1 VGKEITQVQVT
12 PERMR
17 ELLEKASILDAWMA
31 DAGISFLFD
40 LAHQKQIDAPSM
52 VHICDTAA
60 SIAQMEN
67 EESPLSTALIVGNP
81 ARIARVL
88 PPSQIQLLRSDHI
101 RRMRKILVTLAPM
114 VDGIVLGYVVD
125 NHGYLRGIHKLDLPP
140 DDHPSNR
147 LLGPQFRRHAA
158 ISRQCN
164 ALVFFVPSG
173 GRQVRV
179 FADGQL
185 VGRYSNGDWAPESMP
200 HVDEIVGR
208 LVEQK
213 AYDRALVQRILR
225 CAFRMSEENL
235 GAIFIMGNA
244 DLVLEHSDAS
254 EISYFASIISTHIS
268 TLTDDELINFAKQDG
283 AILID
288 VVGSFR
294 GCMVLLRPD
303 AQTWAEIGP
312 GKGARH
318 SSAAKMSAQAHCL
331 AIAVSQDGPI
341 TVYNDGERILS
352 L

>member
-1 VGKEITQVQVT
+1 MT
-12 PERMR
+12 
-17 ELLEKASILDAWMA
+17 
-31 DAGISFLFD
+31 DAGIGFLFD
-40 LAHQKQIDAPSM
+40 LAQQKQIDVPSM

-114 VDGIVLGYVVD
+114 VDGLVLGYVID
-125 NHGYLRGIHKLDLPP
+125 HHGYLRGIHKLDLPP
-140 DDHPSNR
+140 DDHPANR

-185 VGRYSNGDWAPESMP
+185 VGRYSNGDWSPESIP
-200 HVDEIVGR
+200 RVDEIIGR

-235 GAIFIMGNA
+235 GAIFIIGNA
-244 DLVLEHSDAS
+244 DLVLEHSDAP

-283 AILID
+283 ATLID
-288 VVGSFR
+288 ILGSFR

-303 AQTWAEIGP
+303 AHTWAEIGP

-318 SSAAKMSAQAHCL
+318 SSAAKMSAQARCL
-331 AIAVSQDGPI
+331 AIAISQDGPI
-341 TVYNDGERILS
+341 TIYNNGDRILS
-352 L
+352 F